1 MAKSDRWDV
10 PKRDLLDIERT
21 AQAEKVDAAD
31 ALVDAAEALSTACR
45 GADTEPLVQEWARI
59 VLSCCTA
66 YRVAC
71 GEDTRPGE
79 PWTASEIMDRE
90 G

>member
-1 MAKSDRWDV
+1 MANREWDV

-45 GADTEPLVQEWARI
+45 GSVTEPLIQEWARI

-66 YRVAC
+66 YRVAS
-71 GEDTRPGE
+71 GDDTAPR
-79 PWTASEIMDRE
+79 PWTTEEILARE